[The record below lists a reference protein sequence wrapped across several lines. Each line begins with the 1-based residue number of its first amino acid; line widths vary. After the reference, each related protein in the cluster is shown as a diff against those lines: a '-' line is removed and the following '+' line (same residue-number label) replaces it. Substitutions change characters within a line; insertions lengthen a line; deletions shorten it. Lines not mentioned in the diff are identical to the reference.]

1 MRSGKN
7 SPEQSAGLLK
17 RIKQSI
23 FPDPLIPRTELE
35 RRGYLIK
42 NLLLHF
48 RPATVPE
55 RTLRFS
61 LTWGLGG
68 MAVVL
73 VMLQLGTGLLLKFA
87 FEPTPV
93 GAYASIQSL
102 QMDVPFGQLIRNV
115 HHWSANLLVLIAFL
129 HMLRVFL
136 TGAFQSPRQFNWI
149 IGWAMF
155 GTILIANFTGYLLPY
170 DQLAYWA
177 VTVSTGMLEYVPIIG
192 APLQAAIRGG
202 SEIGPATLRIFF
214 AIHTALVPAVLIFLM
229 GFHFWRIR
237 KAGGLVI
244 PRRPNEEPIENPARV
259 PALPNLL
266 LREVVVA
273 LVLIACVMLLA
284 VFFDAPLG
292 EPANPGLSPNPTKAP
307 WYFAGLQELLLHL
320 HPTFAVFV
328 IPLLMTLALM
338 VLPYVNYEADTRGI
352 WFASHAGRRMALI
365 AGMAAL
371 VITPLLIILDEFVI
385 KTGGLSLGTQPLI
398 AQGLIPTVILMVAVI
413 GIYMIIRRRFSTTN
427 NEAVQAVFVLLVV
440 TLVVMTVVGVWFR
453 GPGMELVVPW
463 NR

>member
-1 MRSGKN
+1 
-7 SPEQSAGLLK
+7 
-17 RIKQSI
+17 
-23 FPDPLIPRTELE
+23 
-35 RRGYLIK
+35 
-42 NLLLHF
+42 
-48 RPATVPE
+48 
-55 RTLRFS
+55 
-61 LTWGLGG
+61 

-93 GAYASIQSL
+93 GAYASIQAL
-102 QMDVPFGQLIRNV
+102 QMDVPFGRLVRNL
-115 HHWSANLLVLIAFL
+115 HHWSANLLVLVAFV
-129 HMLRVFL
+129 HMLRVFF
-136 TGAFQSPRQFNWI
+136 TDAFQPPRQFNWI

-155 GTILIANFTGYLLPY
+155 FTILMANFTGYLLPY

-192 APLQAAIRGG
+192 APLQSAIRGG
-202 SEIGPATLRIFF
+202 EEIGSTTLRIFF
-214 AIHTALVPAVLIFLM
+214 AIHTALVPALLLFFM

-244 PRRPNEEPIENPARV
+244 PRRPDEERVADPVRV

-266 LREVVVA
+266 LREIVVA
-273 LVLIACVMLLA
+273 LVLIAGILVLA

-328 IPLLMTLALM
+328 IPLLVTIAVVL
-338 VLPYVNYEADTRGI
+338 LPYVNYEADTRGV
-352 WFASHAGRRMALI
+352 WFASQKGRRMVLI
-365 AGMAAL
+365 AGTTAL
-371 VITPLLIILDEFVI
+371 VITTLLLILDEFVI
-385 KTGGLSLGTQPLI
+385 KTRGISSDAQPLI
-398 AQGLIPTVILMVAVI
+398 ARGVLPLIVIAAVI
-413 GIYMIIRRRFSTTN
+413 IGLYVIIRRLLAATN
-427 NEAVQAVFVLLVV
+427 NEAVQAVFSLLVAA
-440 TLVVMTVVGVWFR
+440 LIVMTVVGVWCR
-453 GPGMELVVPW
+453 GRGMDLVLPW

>member
-1 MRSGKN
+1 M
-7 SPEQSAGLLK
+7 
-17 RIKQSI
+17 
-23 FPDPLIPRTELE
+23 IPRTEPE
-35 RRGYLIK
+35 RKGYLIK
-42 NLLLHF
+42 NLALHF
-48 RPATVPE
+48 RPPTVIE

-73 VMLQLGTGLLLKFA
+73 VMLQLGTGLLLKFV
-87 FEPTPV
+87 FEPTPI

-102 QMDVPFGQLIRNV
+102 QTDVPFGQLVRNI
-115 HHWSANLLVLIAFL
+115 HHWSANLLVLVAFL

-136 TGAFQSPRQFNWI
+136 TGTFQPPRQFNWI

-155 GTILIANFTGYLLPY
+155 GVVLLANFTGYLLPY

-177 VTVSTGMLEYVPIIG
+177 VTVSTGMLEYVPVVG

-202 SEIGPATLRIFF
+202 KEIGPATMRIFF
-214 AIHTALVPAVLIFLM
+214 AIHTAVVPAVLVFLM

-237 KAGGLVI
+237 KSRGLVI
-244 PRRPNEEPIENPARV
+244 PRRPDEEPVEDPVRV

-273 LVLIACVMLLA
+273 LVLIACVLLLA
-284 VFFDAPLG
+284 VFFNAPL
-292 EPANPGLSPNPTKAP
+292 EDPANPGLSPNPTKAP

-328 IPLLMTLALM
+328 IPLLATIAL
-338 VLPYVNYEADTRGI
+338 VLLPYVNYEADTRGI
-352 WFASHAGRRMALI
+352 WFASHTGRRMAVI
-365 AGMAAL
+365 GSIAAL
-371 VITPLLIILDEFVI
+371 LVTPLLIILDEFII
-385 KTGGLSLGTQPLI
+385 KAGSLLSVAQPLI
-398 AQGLIPTVILMVAVI
+398 GQGLLPTILLVAAVI
-413 GIYMIIRRRFSTTN
+413 GFYIIMRRRFSATN
-427 NEAVQAVFVLLVV
+427 NEAIQTVFILLAV
-440 TLVVMTVVGVWFR
+440 TLVVMTIAGVWFR
-453 GPGMELVVPW
+453 GPGMELVLPW